1 MIRAVSTTMSY
12 SPLSIIRNDDGV
24 LGCATYSA
32 TRKKSIFRSIFDL
45 EYDFAPLLSGVH
57 DKNESPQNNNNRYGR

>member
-24 LGCATYSA
+24 LGCECNK
-32 TRKKSIFRSIFDL
+32 KKSIFRSIFDL